1 MAVSLD
7 QGYYISLRGST
18 RVLFLES
25 KKGQHYAFAFA
36 RKAAKEKKGYV
47 QRLVKAGNN
56 VSSEAEPQC
65 LKISQKVSSH
75 FLLKLTCLVTLRTR
89 QIGNFDGFLFS

>member
-56 VSSEAEPQC
+56 VSSEAEPQW
-65 LKISQKVSSH
+65 LKNT
-75 FLLKLTCLVTLRTR
+75 LKSLIYQFFKILP
-89 QIGNFDGFLFS
+89 NWPF

>member
-56 VSSEAEPQC
+56 VSSEAEHTVFE
-65 LKISQKVSSH
+65 KYFKKSH
-75 FLLKLTCLVTLRTR
+75 LSIF
-89 QIGNFDGFLFS
+89 

>member
-56 VSSEAEPQC
+56 VSSEAAEPHC
-65 LKISQKVSSH
+65 LKITQKSII
-75 FLLKLTCLVTLRTR
+75 LQDL
-89 QIGNFDGFLFS
+89 QFD